1 MTERV
6 VEEIGAERLRYWLEL
21 NRKLHETELEAEQQR
36 RLDRLQHWQRNR
48 LASTYADFY
57 QQARY
62 RKAVRFFLDDLY
74 APGNLVRRNTDVLR
88 VYPVMKRLLPDQT
101 LLTVAHALELQAL
114 STRLDQALALA
125 MGPVLDQNISMDDYA
140 DGYQKLGC
148 EVPRRRQIELS
159 QVIGQD
165 LDKLIKLPLIARTLR
180 MCRYPAR
187 LAGLGQLQSF
197 LERGFEAFRTMGTS
211 GAFLEAI
218 VERETELL
226 NALLTRGQP

>member
-6 VEEIGAERLRYWLEL
+6 NQQIGADRLRYWLEL
-21 NRKLHETELEAEQQR
+21 NQKLHESALDAEPQR
-36 RLDRLQHWQRNR
+36 RLDRLQQWQRKR
-48 LASTYADFY
+48 LASTYSDFY
-57 QQARY
+57 KQARY

-114 STRLDQALALA
+114 STRLDRALAQA
-125 MGPVLDQNISMDDYA
+125 MGPVLDEDISMDDYA
-140 DGYQKLGC
+140 AGYQKLGC
-148 EVPRRRQIELS
+148 EQPRRRQIELS
-159 QVIGQD
+159 QIIGQD
-165 LDKLIKLPLIARTLR
+165 LNRLIKLPLITRTLR

-187 LAGLGQLQSF
+187 LAGLGELQSF
-197 LERGFEAFRTMGTS
+197 LERGFEAFQTMGTS
-211 GAFLEAI
+211 DALLDAI

-226 NALLTRGQP
+226 NALLTRAQP